1 MKKNGV
7 IILVL
12 SIALLVAIGYI
23 GLSVYQNVKAQKEQ
37 NLYIQGAQEGFK
49 TAIGQ
54 IIQTAATCQQVPLT
68 FENTT
73 VNMIAVECIQQQQS
87 AEGQ

>member
-12 SIALLVAIGYI
+12 SLLLILAIGYI
-23 GLSVYQNVKAQKEQ
+23 LMSVYQNVKAQKDQTLFIE
-37 NLYIQGAQEGFK
+37 GAQQGFT

-54 IIQTAATCQQVPLT
+54 VFQAASTCQQVPLT
-68 FENTT
+68 YENATI
-73 VNMIAVECIQQQQS
+73 NLIAVECLQQPQ
-87 AEGQ
+87 AGN

>member
-1 MKKNGV
+1 MKKTNV

-12 SIALLVAIGYI
+12 SIALVVAVGYI
-23 GLSVYQNVKAQKEQ
+23 AISFYQNVKIQREQ

-54 IIQTAATCQQVPLT
+54 IMQNAATCMEVPLT
-68 FENTT
+68 YENVTIRL
-73 VNMIAVECIQQQQS
+73 IAVDCLKTS
-87 AEGQ
+87 V